1 MENVLPRWEQ
11 KLNNYRKALRRL
23 AEVVNVMDSRQLN
36 DFAKWICLFNL
47 SDMEFGLKDM
57 EIKAL
62 RDVLAS
68 VPEVEEAII
77 YGSRARGTNRK
88 SSDID
93 MTLKGDNL
101 TYLQLALLDAKI
113 DDLYLPY
120 FVDLSLY
127 SMIKNVDLI
136 ASIEREGKVLYNN
149 GMIC

>member
-1 MENVLPRWEQ
+1 
-11 KLNNYRKALRRL
+11 
-23 AEVVNVMDSRQLN
+23 
-36 DFAKWICLFNL
+36 
-47 SDMEFGLKDM
+47 MEFGLKDM

-62 RDVLAS
+62 REVLAS

-93 MTLKGDNL
+93 MTLKGDKL

-127 SMIKNVDLI
+127 SMIKSVDLI
-136 ASIEREGKVLYNN
+136 ASIEREGKVLYSNEI
-149 GMIC
+149 IC

>member
-1 MENVLPRWEQ
+1 
-11 KLNNYRKALRRL
+11 
-23 AEVVNVMDSRQLN
+23 
-36 DFAKWICLFNL
+36 
-47 SDMEFGLKDM
+47 MEFGLKDM

-68 VPEVEEAII
+68 VPEVEEANI

-88 SSDID
+88 FSDID

-127 SMIKNVDLI
+127 SMIKNMDLI
-136 ASIEREGKVLYNN
+136 ASIEREGKVLYSNE
-149 GMIC
+149 MIC